1 MFSENKLE
9 NAAFILVYLAAV
21 VVLALDLLVW
31 RPF

>member
-21 VVLALDLLVW
+21 VVLALDLLQQ
-31 RPF
+31 